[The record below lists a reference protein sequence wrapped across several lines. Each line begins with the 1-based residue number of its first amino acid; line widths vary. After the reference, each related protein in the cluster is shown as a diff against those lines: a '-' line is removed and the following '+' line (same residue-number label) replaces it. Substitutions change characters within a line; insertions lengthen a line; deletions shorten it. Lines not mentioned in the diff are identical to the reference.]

1 MTSTKPKLIIISG
14 PTAAGKTDVA
24 LELAEPLGGEIISA
38 DAMQVYKHMDI
49 GTAKPAP
56 EQLARVPHHLIDVV
70 APDEPFSAAIF
81 RTMADAVIQGLHEKG
96 RLSFVVG
103 GTGLYIKALI
113 RGLFPAPEQDETIRK
128 RLRDEAKT
136 SGSDVLYARLQQVD
150 PAAAG
155 KLHPNDTYRIIRAL
169 EVHELTAQPISQLQA
184 SHGFQDRRY
193 RILWIGL
200 TLDRDILYDRI
211 DQRVDLML
219 ASGLLEEVKQL
230 LDQGYS
236 SNLKSMR
243 SIGYRH
249 MADHLEQGVAW
260 DETVRLLKR
269 DTRRF
274 AKRQLTWLRA
284 YPEIQWM
291 EPGDREGMAKQ
302 IDLFL
307 TQGAAQPTNVKRG
320 F

>member
-1 MTSTKPKLIIISG
+1 MVVMTPSKPKLIIISG

-49 GTAKPAP
+49 GTAKPTP

-70 APDEPFSAAIF
+70 APDELFSAATF
-81 RTMADAVIQGLHEKG
+81 RSMADKVIQGLYEKG
-96 RLSFVVG
+96 RPAFVAG
-103 GTGLYIKALI
+103 GTGFYIKALI
-113 RGLFPAPEQDETIRK
+113 RGLFPAPEQDETIRN
-128 RLRDEAKT
+128 RLKDEAKT
-136 SGSDVLYARLQQVD
+136 SGSEMLYVRLQEVD
-150 PAAAG
+150 PAAAR

-169 EVHELTAQPISQLQA
+169 EIHELTAQPISQLQA
-184 SHGFQDRRY
+184 SHGFQDRPY
-193 RILWIGL
+193 RMLWIGL

-211 DQRVDLML
+211 NQRVDVML

-230 LDQGYS
+230 LNQGYS
-236 SNLKSMR
+236 SGLKSMR

-249 MADHLEQGVAW
+249 MAEHLEQGVAW
-260 DETVRLLKR
+260 DETVYLLKR

-284 YPEIQWM
+284 CPEIRWM
-291 EPGDREGMAKQ
+291 EPGDREGMAKE
-302 IDLFL
+302 IGRFL
-307 TQGAAQPTNVKRG
+307 A
-320 F
+320 